1 MLNGMRVLDL
11 TRLLPGPFCTM
22 LLADLGAEV
31 IKVED
36 PYSGDYLRNYPPQL
50 DGMSATFRL
59 LNRNKKSIALDLKR
73 PRGLEIFVRLA
84 AGADIVIEG
93 FRPGA
98 AARLGIDYESLCRVN
113 PRLIYCSLSGFGQSG
128 PYRDIA
134 AHDINYVALAGMASL
149 FPAHD
154 GAPALPG
161 IQLADVSGG
170 LFAAIAVLA
179 AAVSRQRS
187 GRGAFLDVSLFD
199 SAAAWLLYLAGFFLA
214 SGEAPAPGATP
225 LTGLFPCYNLYR
237 AKDGRFISVGAL
249 EPKFWSNLCRFLG
262 REDLIGS
269 QYATGARGDE
279 AKRALADI
287 FATKS
292 SEEWWRDLKSQEVC
306 CAPVRDIRQVFEDPQ
321 LRQRGIVAR
330 VEDWDQL
337 PPLFSPFSQRVGRA
351 PRHGEHTLELLRELD
366 YSDAE
371 IDELEGAGVIKKL
384 SPTLGDSERPEP

>member
-59 LNRNKKSIALDLKR
+59 LNRNKKSVALDLKS
-73 PRGLEIFVRLA
+73 PRGREIFVKLA
-84 AGADIVIEG
+84 AGADIMIEG

-98 AARLGIDYESLCRVN
+98 AARLGIDYESLSQVN

-128 PYRDIA
+128 PYRDVA
-134 AHDINYVALAGMASL
+134 AHDINYVALAGMASI
-149 FPAHD
+149 FPARD
-154 GAPALPG
+154 GAPELPG

-170 LFAAIAVLA
+170 LFAAIGVLA
-179 AAVSRQRS
+179 AAASRQRT
-187 GRGAFLDVSLFD
+187 GRGAFLDVALFD

-214 SGEAPAPGATP
+214 TGKAPRPGSTP
-225 LTGLFPCYNLYR
+225 LTGLFPCYNLYK
-237 AKDGRFISVGAL
+237 AKDGKFISVGAL

-262 REDLIGS
+262 REDLIGF

-279 AKRALADI
+279 VRRVLADI
-287 FATKS
+287 FATRT
-292 SEEWWRDLKSQEVC
+292 SEEWWHDLKAQDVC
-306 CAPVRDIRQVFEDPQ
+306 CAPVREIDEVFSDPQ
-321 LRQRGIVAR
+321 LRQRGIVSQ
-330 VEDWDQL
+330 VENWREI
-337 PPLFSPFSQRVGRA
+337 PPLFSPFSQHAGRA
-351 PRHGEHTLELLRELD
+351 PAPQHGEHTLELLRELN

-371 IDELEGAGVIKKL
+371 IAELEGAGVIKK
-384 SPTLGDSERPEP
+384 SP